1 MKKGWEEYLAER
13 LHIGSIPVPRSAEC
27 RHFLI
32 LGRSGTGKTRLIYS
46 FLEKLRKR
54 KDAVVIIYD
63 FKGDYV
69 SSFFE
74 SEKGDLLFNPLDV
87 RTLHWC
93 PLSEVSSISDID
105 SIATSLIPPSRSDDR
120 FWVDGARDVFASLAY
135 ITFTRFGASNE
146 ELFNLTSLNE
156 KETLEVV
163 TQAVSEGIE
172 YAKKAVGYLEQGQ
185 QKGARVAGD
194 VLATMR
200 QYTNCFYYTRHLNA
214 EFSISEFLNSS
225 EYVGRFLF
233 LVGFPKLRDTL
244 RPLFSLFVDLFIKAV
259 LSLSEN
265 TERRIFLILDE
276 FATLQRL
283 TSIVQGLE
291 QGRSKGMGIV
301 IALQDINQLRR
312 IYSDD
317 TANSIVNNC
326 STIISFAL
334 NDPQSQEYM
343 SKLFGEFEKLETDE
357 SLSMGPH
364 DLKDGLTLRR
374 QRRVERLILPSQFGA
389 LQDLNCYLKMLDFP
403 VARVKIPFVARE
415 QRVEPLLFDE
425 RFLIN
430 KPGGEVDEGERVN
443 S

>member
-1 MKKGWEEYLAER
+1 MKSWEEYLEER
-13 LHIGSIPVPRSAEC
+13 LCIGSIKVPRGAEC

-54 KDAVVIIYD
+54 EDCIVIIYD

-69 SSFFE
+69 SCFYE
-74 SEKGDLLFNPLDV
+74 SGDLLFNPLDL

-93 PLSEVSSISDID
+93 PLTEIQAVSDID

-163 TQAVSEGIE
+163 TQAVGEGIE

-185 QKGARVAGD
+185 EKGAKMAGD
-194 VLATMR
+194 ILATMR

-244 RPLFSLFVDLFIKAV
+244 RPLFSLFVDLFIKTV
-259 LSLSEN
+259 LSLSEDS
-265 TERRIFLILDE
+265 ERRIFIFLDE

-326 STIISFAL
+326 STIISFAV
-334 NDPQSQEYM
+334 NDPASQEYM
-343 SKLFGEFEKLETDE
+343 SRVFGEFEKLETDE

-364 DLKDGLTLRR
+364 DLRDGLTLKRARR
-374 QRRVERLILPSQFGA
+374 IERLILPSEIGA
-389 LQDLNCYLKMLDFP
+389 LSDLTCYLKMLDFP
-403 VARVKIPFVARE
+403 VARVKIPFVSKE
-415 QRVEPLLFDE
+415 QKIEPLIFDE
-425 RFLIN
+425 RFLIRQ
-430 KPGGEVDEGERVN
+430 GGEVNEGERVN

>member
-1 MKKGWEEYLAER
+1 MKSWKEYIEER
-13 LHIGSIPVPRSAEC
+13 LFVGSIPIPKSAEC

-54 KDAVVIIYD
+54 KDSIVVIYD

-69 SSFFE
+69 SCFFE
-74 SEKGDLLFNPLDV
+74 DGDLLFNPLDL

-93 PLSEVSSISDID
+93 PLSEIQAVSDID
-105 SIATSLIPPSRSDDR
+105 SIATSLIPPSRGDDR

-135 ITFTRFGASNE
+135 ITFTRFGANNA

-156 KETLEVV
+156 KETLGVV

-172 YAKKAVGYLEQGQ
+172 YAKRAIGYLEQGEE
-185 QKGARVAGD
+185 KGAKVAGD
-194 VLATMR
+194 ILATMK
-200 QYTNCFYYTRHLNA
+200 QYTNCFYYTRHLRS
-214 EFSISEFLNSS
+214 EFSISEFLNS
-225 EYVGRFLF
+225 EFCRFLF
-233 LVGFPKLRDTL
+233 LVGFQKLRDTL
-244 RPLFSLFVDLFIKAV
+244 RPLFSLFVDLLIKTV
-259 LSLSEN
+259 LSLSEDS
-265 TERRIFLILDE
+265 ERRIFIVLDE

-301 IALQDINQLRR
+301 VSLQDINQLRR

-334 NDPQSQEYM
+334 NDPTSQEYV
-343 SKLFGEFEKLETDE
+343 SRIFGEFEKLETDE

-364 DLKDGLTLRR
+364 DLKDGLTLKR
-374 QRRVERLILPSQFGA
+374 QRRVERLILPSELGS

-403 VARVKIPFVARE
+403 VAKVKIPLVVKG
-415 QRVEPLLFDE
+415 QRVEPLVFNE

-430 KPGGEVDEGERVN
+430 KQGGEVDECERDN